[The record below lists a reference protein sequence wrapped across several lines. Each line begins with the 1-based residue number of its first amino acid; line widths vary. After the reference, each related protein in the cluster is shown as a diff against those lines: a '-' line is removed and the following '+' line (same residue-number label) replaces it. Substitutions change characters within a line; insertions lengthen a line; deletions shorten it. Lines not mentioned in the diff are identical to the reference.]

1 MRASRKWVVLGIAVG
16 LLALWRPAGA
26 AATPIDT
33 ASDHAALVAYHDYVE
48 GLLSSLPSAR
58 TAMSDYVSKIS
69 ARCPD
74 VLAPIAGLPA
84 GSLNRAATLAVIEEL
99 GGDVGAAAHPALR
112 APLRRMAATL
122 AGLRW
127 SSGQTG
133 QTITSFVAAQRRL
146 YGLGPSHRPQ
156 SPVHGPPC
164 VRRFDRANDATGDAP
179 LAGQG
184 RSRRVRPGQPGR
196 RVRRRLG
203 AILAPVR
210 RRPARRHKPCVRP
223 SHRRVQG
230 DPRSRGES
238 APRRARIADRLGRH
252 RLDQLPEQRV
262 ERRQR
267 IVGEPGVHLG

>member
-146 YGLGPSHRPQ
+146 YGLGPSHLCTDLRAFVGSIGQTTPPGTLHWLARVARVESAQASRVAAFGAVLGRFLRP
-156 SPVHGPPC
+156 SDVGLLDDTSHA
-164 VRRFDRANDATGDAP
+164 FDRLT
-179 LAGQG
+179 AGFK
-184 RSRRVRPGQPGR
+184 
-196 RVRRRLG
+196 
-203 AILAPVR
+203 AILGPEVN
-210 RRPARRHKPCVRP
+210 
-223 SHRRVQG
+223 
-230 DPRSRGES
+230 
-238 APRRARIADRLGRH
+238 RLLAALG
-252 RLDQLPEQRV
+252 LPTD
-262 ERRQR
+262 
-267 IVGEPGVHLG
+267 